1 MKLNSNNLFA
11 FQVKNIFIK
20 FYQEDGYFFD
30 GDDEHSNIN
39 NDTFYIPRNSNL
51 GDSNF
56 FSNINEKSVFR
67 LNDTT
72 IDKQI
77 EDDNKSYFTFDLELE
92 KQVDLLTD
100 CDDIENDLNDAKLNL
115 NNDNSV
121 VDSNNNN
128 LYSNPS
134 NLTTP
139 LKNNNNNNIINNE
152 IEDKF
157 SSIYTNTNTARKF
170 SRESLSSLFEKFP
183 DNNNINT
190 QMLNGKENNN
200 INHNKTM
207 IDFQSKTLDLNNR
220 NNFPQFSNNPIN
232 YERFNKYKKPII
244 PYYSFYNNRNNIS
257 TMTDYYNNYIN
268 ISNSSISLIKMMTN
282 KFNST
287 SNISI
292 DSKSGNE
299 KIIAMIKEQS
309 GSKFIQKK
317 IEEKSPEF
325 LYKLYEQIK
334 TNLID
339 IINDQY
345 GNYVIQK
352 YVEFCDKKI
361 ISLILNQIQNSIIE
375 ISINSY
381 GTRALQK
388 MIENLSSFFSDDDIN
403 IILNSIKGNIYKLI
417 KDINGNHVIQSI
429 IEAIKNK
436 DKLTPLYIEM
446 NENII
451 EISKI
456 KQGCCVFPKVLNN
469 IREDDLGN
477 LIKNII
483 NNLEI
488 LINDEYGNFIIQR
501 VVKLNR
507 ENFNIKIF
515 DFIKNKIV
523 KLSSQKY
530 SSNVIEACILESC
543 NIKDKVIDK
552 LIEKNNVTTLIC
564 DQFGNYIIQKCL
576 PLIEGKQ
583 FKSMIEQIKKAV
595 KTLNQSNHGRKIYE
609 NLLRH
614 YREYFQDSKN
624 YVCNKGKQ
632 KKNNNK

>member
-1 MKLNSNNLFA
+1 
-11 FQVKNIFIK
+11 
-20 FYQEDGYFFD
+20 
-30 GDDEHSNIN
+30 
-39 NDTFYIPRNSNL
+39 
-51 GDSNF
+51 
-56 FSNINEKSVFR
+56 
-67 LNDTT
+67 
-72 IDKQI
+72 
-77 EDDNKSYFTFDLELE
+77 
-92 KQVDLLTD
+92 
-100 CDDIENDLNDAKLNL
+100 
-115 NNDNSV
+115 
-121 VDSNNNN
+121 
-128 LYSNPS
+128 
-134 NLTTP
+134 
-139 LKNNNNNNIINNE
+139 
-152 IEDKF
+152 
-157 SSIYTNTNTARKF
+157 
-170 SRESLSSLFEKFP
+170 
-183 DNNNINT
+183 
-190 QMLNGKENNN
+190 MLNGKENNN

-299 KIIAMIKEQS
+299 KIIAMIKDQS

-388 MIENLSSFFSDDDIN
+388 IIENLSSSFSDDDIN
-403 IILNSIKGNIYKLI
+403 IILNSIKGHVYKLI

-552 LIEKNNVTTLIC
+552 LIEKNNVSTLIC
-564 DQFGNYIIQKCL
+564 DQYGNYIIQKSL
-576 PLIEGKQ
+576 SLIEGKQ
-583 FKSMIEQIKKAV
+583 FKTMIDQIKKAI

-609 NLLRH
+609 NLLRN

-624 YVCNKGKQ
+624 YVYNKGKQ
-632 KKNNNK
+632 KKNNGK